1 MSRFAFVALALLVAS
16 GCAPSAPAADRG
28 QPRNAAASPLVGRW
42 DMAGVY
48 DRGADV
54 TADAN
59 PAGDRYIVLRPNG
72 SFESGGQPY
81 GLNTGRWTYTPRTR
95 TLALD
100 SDLGPDDDS
109 QWVVTLRD
117 DVMEWDGAG
126 SAFAR
131 RFRITAVRAR

>member
-1 MSRFAFVALALLVAS
+1 MPRFALAALALLVAG
-16 GCAPSAPAADRG
+16 GCAPTAPAPSPTG
-28 QPRNAAASPLVGRW
+28 SAASPLVGRW
-42 DMAGVY
+42 DMEAVY

-54 TADAN
+54 TAEAN
-59 PAGDRYIVLRPNG
+59 PAGDRYIVLRPDG

-109 QWVVTLRD
+109 RWIVTLRD
-117 DVMEWDGAG
+117 DVMEWDGDG

-131 RFRITAVRAR
+131 RFRITAVRAD